1 MPLRVIEVS
10 DKYLISIFAT
20 EVNARGR
27 DIPVVVADVVE
38 TFDAIDQ
45 LKTYVKYGGLVH
57 GCRLTLD

>member
-57 GCRLTLD
+57 G